1 MIIQMTSQIAIQMTF
16 QMTVQ
21 VTVQMTIWMTFLNS
35 WCKKTLDSLP
45 HPNQGPIAIQLGE
58 ILSWLFAGTLANV
71 SPTLRQW
78 IIIWDSCLMPLHVCM
93 YVLCRLEDVSCCFY
107 FLFYSQQA
115 RSAYLL
121 RRIDSYSNNRQR
133 TFRPTKGRPDRLRD
147 KCHMH
152 QKMKM
157 WTDNQWNRVNF
168 MWLLC
173 GILFGMTPEKQACI
187 LFRIPPPP
195 VGGGK

>member
-1 MIIQMTSQIAIQMTF
+1 MQ
-16 QMTVQ
+16 
-21 VTVQMTIWMTFLNS
+21 
-35 WCKKTLDSLP
+35 KKSLDSLP
-45 HPNQGPIAIQLGE
+45 HPNQGPIATQLRE

-78 IIIWDSCLMPLHVCM
+78 IIIWDYCLMPLHVCM

-187 LFRIPPPP
+187 LGNNQR
-195 VGGGK
+195 VWRKGRKRKEEKEKKKKT